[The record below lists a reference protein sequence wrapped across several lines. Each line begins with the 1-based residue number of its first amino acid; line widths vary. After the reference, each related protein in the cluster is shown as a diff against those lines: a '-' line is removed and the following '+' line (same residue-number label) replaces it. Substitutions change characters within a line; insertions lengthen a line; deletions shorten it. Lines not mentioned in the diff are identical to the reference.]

1 MKRICP
7 FFVSM
12 ICIVLVAAASASD
25 TIAGLRFTFSGGPM
39 LSLVVD
45 QRLSQDMRVN
55 FAVGG
60 FPGIILGV
68 EANIRIAPK
77 KRKAIIYG
85 GGMGWR
91 RFYRGR
97 GDGKSLKLFQGFV
110 GYQFESPA
118 KWLYSGDVGL
128 VYVPRS
134 LNRWM
139 DDLFDNDSIPI
150 VPYLS
155 VETLYEFK

>member
-55 FAVGG
+55 FAV
-60 FPGIILGV
+60 
-68 EANIRIAPK
+68 
-77 KRKAIIYG
+77 

>member
-1 MKRICP
+1 MKKKY
-7 FFVSM
+7 FLFSFVFL
-12 ICIVLVAAASASD
+12 IALYATTHAD
-25 TIAGLRFTFSGGPM
+25 TSAGLRFTFSGGPM

-45 QRLSQDMRVN
+45 QRLTQDMHVN

-77 KRKAIIYG
+77 KQKTITYG